1 MLKAMRKQ
9 EGFTLIEL
17 MIVVAIIG
25 ILAAIAIP
33 NFIQY
38 QMRSRTSEAKTNLSA
53 IKTANF
59 AFQAE
64 QRCFLSAAPAP
75 LNIPPNGSLVAWPGG
90 VGGIA
95 APTPAGAVWCFTNA
109 GGNSTATGTY
119 GDIGMVPAGAVRY
132 QYMLAASAAVTPL
145 VGGVPAPVKGACA
158 TGAPLAAGP
167 GNSPTLGF
175 VAQALGDLDGD
186 QPTGGAFGEF
196 RVSDLGNVVNCLT
209 NESVF

>member
-64 QRCFLSAAPAP
+64 QRCFLSAVAAPAA
-75 LNIPPNGSLVAWPGG
+75 IPAER
-90 VGGIA
+90 
-95 APTPAGAVWCFTNA
+95 F
-109 GGNSTATGTY
+109 
-119 GDIGMVPAGAVRY
+119 
-132 QYMLAASAAVTPL
+132 
-145 VGGVPAPVKGACA
+145 VGGVAWRGWWYR
-158 TGAPLAAGP
+158 GP
-167 GNSPTLGF
+167 N
-175 VAQALGDLDGD
+175 ARWC
-186 QPTGGAFGEF
+186 
-196 RVSDLGNVVNCLT
+196 RV
-209 NESVF
+209 VFHQCGSSIDCHRNLW

>member
-64 QRCFLSAAPAP
+64 QRCFLSATPAPAA
-75 LNIPPNGSLVAWPGG
+75 IPANGSLVAWPGTTPG
-90 VGGIA
+90 DIA
-95 APTPAGAVWCFTNA
+95 SPTPGGAVWCFTNTGA
-109 GGNSTATGTY
+109 NSVATGTY

-132 QYMLAASAAVTPL
+132 RYFLAASAAVTPL
-145 VGGVPAPVKGACA
+145 VGGVPTPVKGACG
-158 TGAPLAAGP
+158 GALAAGP
-167 GNSPTLGF
+167 ANAPTLGF
-175 VAQALGDLDGD
+175 IAGALGDLDGD
-186 QPTGGAFGEF
+186 GTNGDFK
-196 RVSDLGNVVNCLT
+196 VSDLGNVVNCLT
-209 NESVF
+209 NESIF

>member
-64 QRCFLSAAPAP
+64 QRCFLSSVAAPVAVP
-75 LNIPPNGSLVAWPGG
+75 QNGSLVAWPGG
-90 VGGIA
+90 LGGVA
-95 APTPAGAVWCFTNA
+95 APTPGGAVWCFTNA
-109 GGNSTATGTY
+109 GAPSVAIGTY

-145 VGGVPAPVKGACA
+145 VGGIPTPAKGQC
-158 TGAPLAAGP
+158 GAASPGALAAGP
-167 GNSPTLGF
+167 GNAPTLGF
-175 VAQALGDLDGD
+175 IAQALGDLDGD
-186 QPTGGAFGEF
+186 AAFGDF

-209 NESVF
+209 NESIF

>member
-53 IKTANF
+53 IKTAEF

-64 QRCFLSAAPAP
+64 QRCFMSTVAAPAA
-75 LNIPPNGSLVAWPGG
+75 IPNNGALVAWPGQA
-90 VGGIA
+90 GGIA
-95 APTPAGAVWCFTNA
+95 GPTPGGAVWCFDNA
-109 GGNSTATGTY
+109 GAPSTAIGRY
-119 GDIGMVPAGAVRY
+119 GDIGMVPAGSVRY
-132 QYMLAASAAVTPL
+132 QYMTAASAAATLL
-145 VGGVPAPVKGACA
+145 VGGVPTPVKGACGSPA
-158 TGAPLAAGP
+158 LAAGP
-167 GNSPTLGF
+167 GNAPTLGF

-186 QPTGGAFGEF
+186 AVNGDFK
-196 RVSDLGNVVNCLT
+196 VSDLGNVVNCLT
-209 NESVF
+209 NESIF

>member
-64 QRCFLSAAPAP
+64 NRCFLSSAPAP
-75 LNIPPNGSLVAWPGG
+75 VAIPQNGSLVAWPGG
-90 VGGIA
+90 LGGVA
-95 APTPAGAVWCFTNA
+95 APTPGGAVWCFNNLGIA
-109 GGNSTATGTY
+109 STAIGTY

-132 QYMLAASAAVTPL
+132 QYMLAASAAVPPL
-145 VGGVPAPVKGACA
+145 VGGIPTPVKGSCA
-158 TGAPLAAGP
+158 AVSTGPLAAGP
-167 GNSPTLGF
+167 GNAPTLGF
-175 VAQALGDLDGD
+175 VAQALGDLDGN
-186 QPTGGAFGEF
+186 GAFGDF
-196 RVSDLGNVVNCLT
+196 RVSDLGNVVNCLADD
-209 NESVF
+209 SVF

>member
-53 IKTANF
+53 VKTANL

-64 QRCFLSAAPAP
+64 NRCFWSSAAAVPVAVP
-75 LNIPPNGSLVAWPGG
+75 SNGAVVAWP
-90 VGGIA
+90 VLI
-95 APTPAGAVWCFTNA
+95 PTPGLKCFDNL
-109 GGNSTATGTY
+109 GVATIASGTFV
-119 GDIGMVPAGAVRY
+119 DIGFTPAGAVRY
-132 QYMLAASAAVTPL
+132 QYLLGATAAVTP
-145 VGGVPAPVKGACA
+145 VGGPVRGACVGVIPG
-158 TGAPLAAGP
+158 GAANA
-167 GNSPTLGF
+167 PTIGF
-175 VAQALGDLDGD
+175 LAQAIGDLDGD
-186 QPTGGAFGEF
+186 SPAAIAGQGDFK
-196 RVSDLGNVVNCLT
+196 VSDLSNVVNCQPNDT
-209 NESVF
+209 IF

>member
-53 IKTANF
+53 IKTAQF

-64 QRCFLSAAPAP
+64 QRCFLSSTLPAPAA
-75 LNIPPNGSLVAWPGG
+75 IPNNGSLVAWPGQLG
-90 VGGIA
+90 QSA
-95 APTPAGAVWCFTNA
+95 APTPGVTVWCFTNA
-109 GGNSTATGTY
+109 GAPSTATGTY

-132 QYMLAASAAVTPL
+132 QYLLSASAGVTPL
-145 VGGVPAPVKGACA
+145 AGGVPTPVKGACGA
-158 TGAPLAAGP
+158 ASTGPLGAGP
-167 GNSPTLGF
+167 GLSPTLGF
-175 VAQALGDLDGD
+175 MAQALGDLDGN
-186 QPTGGAFGEF
+186 GANGDF
-196 RVSDLGNVVNCLT
+196 RVSDLGNVVNCLGD
-209 NESVF
+209 ESIF

>member
-53 IKTANF
+53 IKTANL

-64 QRCFLSAAPAP
+64 NRCYWSSTAVVPVP
-75 LNIPPNGSLVAWPGG
+75 IPSNGALVAWPVLAATPGLKCFDNFG
-90 VGGIA
+90 VA
-95 APTPAGAVWCFTNA
+95 TV
-109 GGNSTATGTY
+109 ATGTFT
-119 GDIGMVPAGAVRY
+119 DIGFTPAGAVRY
-132 QYMLAASAAVTPL
+132 QYALGATAAVTA
-145 VGGVPAPVKGACA
+145 VGGPVRAACVGVIPGGAGVAP
-158 TGAPLAAGP
+158 TI
-167 GNSPTLGF
+167 GF
-175 VAQALGDLDGD
+175 LAQAIGDLDGNS
-186 QPTGGAFGEF
+186 PGAIAGQGDFK
-196 RVSDLGNVVNCLT
+196 VSDLSNVVNCQADDT
-209 NESVF
+209 IF

>member
-53 IKTANF
+53 IKTASF

-64 QRCFLSAAPAP
+64 QRCFLSAVAAPAA
-75 LNIPPNGSLVAWPGG
+75 IPANGALVAWPG
-90 VGGIA
+90 VGSPAPIA

-109 GGNSTATGTY
+109 GGPSTATGTY

-132 QYMLAASAAVTPL
+132 QYMLAASALVTPL
-145 VGGVPAPVKGACA
+145 VGGIPTPVKGACA
-158 TGAPLAAGP
+158 TGAPLGAGP
-167 GNSPTLGF
+167 GVSPTLGF

-186 QPTGGAFGEF
+186 AALGEY

-209 NESVF
+209 NESIF

>member
-53 IKTANF
+53 IKTANL

-64 QRCFLSAAPAP
+64 NRCFLSSTIPAATTPAA
-75 LNIPPNGSLVAWPGG
+75 IPNNGALVAWPVAATASSG
-90 VGGIA
+90 VILCF
-95 APTPAGAVWCFTNA
+95 TPAGVAAPAV
-109 GGNSTATGTY
+109 GTF
-119 GDIGMVPAGAVRY
+119 GDIGFVPAGAVRY
-132 QYMLAASAAVTPL
+132 SYTLVATLPATAVP
-145 VGGVPAPVKGACA
+145 GPVKGGCPALGAAAA
-158 TGAPLAAGP
+158 TAPTIGFLA
-167 GNSPTLGF
+167 NS
-175 VAQALGDLDGD
+175 QGDLDGD
-186 QPTGGAFGEF
+186 SGAVPAWGAATNGSFM
-196 RVSDLGNVVNCLT
+196 VSDISNVTNCLINDT
-209 NESVF
+209 IF

>member
-64 QRCFLSAAPAP
+64 QRCFLSAAAAPAAM
-75 LNIPPNGSLVAWPGG
+75 PPNGSLMAWPGG
-90 VGGIA
+90 VGGVA
-95 APTPAGAVWCFTNA
+95 APTVGGAVWCFTNVGA
-109 GGNSTATGTY
+109 ASTATGTY

-132 QYMLAASAAVTPL
+132 QYFLAASAAITPTI
-145 VGGVPAPVKGACA
+145 GGVPVPVKGGCGSAA
-158 TGAPLAAGP
+158 LAAGP
-167 GNSPTLGF
+167 ANSPTLGF
-175 VAQALGDLDGD
+175 IAQAIGDLDGD
-186 QPTGGAFGEF
+186 AALGDFK
-196 RVSDLGNVVNCLT
+196 VSDLGNVVNCLT
-209 NESVF
+209 NESIF

>member
-64 QRCFLSAAPAP
+64 NRCFLSSTLPAPAAVP
-75 LNIPPNGSLVAWPGG
+75 TNGSLVAWPGG
-90 VGGIA
+90 AGGIA
-95 APTPAGAVWCFTNA
+95 APTPGGAVWCFTNA
-109 GGNSTATGTY
+109 GAFSTATGTY

-132 QYMLAASAAVTPL
+132 QYLLAASAAVTPL
-145 VGGVPAPVKGACA
+145 VGGVPVPVKGSCGAA
-158 TGAPLAAGP
+158 STGPLAAGP
-167 GNSPTLGF
+167 GLAPTLGF
-175 VAQALGDLDGD
+175 VAQALGDLDGNAANGD
-186 QPTGGAFGEF
+186 F
-196 RVSDLGNVVNCLT
+196 RVSDLGNVVNCLADD
-209 NESVF
+209 SVF

>member
-1 MLKAMRKQ
+1 MMLKAMRKQ

-64 QRCFLSAAPAP
+64 QRCFLSATAVPVGGAPP
-75 LNIPPNGSLVAWPGG
+75 VNGSLVAWPGG
-90 VGGIA
+90 VGGAA
-95 APTPAGAVWCFTNA
+95 APTVGGAVWCFTNA
-109 GGNSTATGTY
+109 GLASTATGTY

-132 QYMLAASAAVTPL
+132 QYHLAASAAATPL
-145 VGGVPAPVKGACA
+145 VGGVPVPVKGGCGSAA
-158 TGAPLAAGP
+158 LAAGP
-167 GNSPTLGF
+167 ANSPTLGF

-186 QPTGGAFGEF
+186 AVLGDFK
-196 RVSDLGNVVNCLT
+196 VSDLGNVVNCLT
-209 NESVF
+209 NESIF

>member
-64 QRCFLSAAPAP
+64 QRCFLSSVAAPAA
-75 LNIPPNGSLVAWPGG
+75 IPANGSLVAWPGQ

-109 GGNSTATGTY
+109 GAPSTATGTY

-145 VGGVPAPVKGACA
+145 VGGVPTPVKGACGSA
-158 TGAPLAAGP
+158 ALGAGP
-167 GNSPTLGF
+167 ANAPTLGF
-175 VAQALGDLDGD
+175 IAQALGDLDGD
-186 QPTGGAFGEF
+186 AALGDFK
-196 RVSDLGNVVNCLT
+196 VSDLGNVVNCLT
-209 NESVF
+209 NESIF

>member
-53 IKTANF
+53 IKTANL

-64 QRCFLSAAPAP
+64 NRCFLSSLAPARDTP
-75 LNIPPNGSLVAWPGG
+75 AAIPNNGALVAWPVAAAAASG
-90 VGGIA
+90 VVQCF
-95 APTPAGAVWCFTNA
+95 TPAGVAA
-109 GGNSTATGTY
+109 QATGTF
-119 GDIGMVPAGAVRY
+119 GDIGFVPAGSVRY
-132 QYMLAASAAVTPL
+132 QYSLQATALATVAP
-145 VGGVPAPVKGACA
+145 GPVKGGA
-158 TGAPLAAGP
+158 TCVSPLPGGP
-167 GNSPTLGF
+167 GNAPTTGF
-175 VAQALGDLDGD
+175 LASSEGDLDGN
-186 QPTGGAFGEF
+186 GGAAGNPANGIFM
-196 RVSDLGNVVNCLT
+196 VSDISNVTNCLNNDT
-209 NESVF
+209 IF

>member
-1 MLKAMRKQ
+1 MMLKAMRKQ

-64 QRCFLSAAPAP
+64 QRCFLSSAAAPAA
-75 LNIPPNGSLVAWPGG
+75 IPANGSLVGG
-90 VGGIA
+90 AGGIA
-95 APTPAGAVWCFTNA
+95 APTPGGAVWCFTNV
-109 GGNSTATGTY
+109 GGPSTAIGTY

-132 QYMLAASAAVTPL
+132 QYMLAASLAVTPL
-145 VGGVPAPVKGACA
+145 VGGIPTPVKGQCGAA
-158 TGAPLAAGP
+158 STGPLAAGP
-167 GNSPTLGF
+167 GVAPTLGF
-175 VAQALGDLDGD
+175 IAQALGDLDGD
-186 QPTGGAFGEF
+186 AANGDF

-209 NESVF
+209 NESIF

>member
-1 MLKAMRKQ
+1 MLKAMRRQ

-53 IKTANF
+53 IKTAEF

-64 QRCFLSAAPAP
+64 QRCFLSAVAAPAA
-75 LNIPPNGSLVAWPGG
+75 IPANGALVAWPG
-90 VGGIA
+90 VGSAAPIA

-109 GGNSTATGTY
+109 GAASTATGTY

-132 QYMLAASAAVTPL
+132 QYMLAASAAVTPF
-145 VGGVPAPVKGACA
+145 VAGVPTPVKGACGSA
-158 TGAPLAAGP
+158 AIPAGP

-175 VAQALGDLDGD
+175 MAQALGDLDGD
-186 QPTGGAFGEF
+186 AVNGDFK
-196 RVSDLGNVVNCLT
+196 VSDLGNVVNCLT
-209 NESVF
+209 NESIF